1 MNQDEIRSLLPH
13 RAPMLLVDEIEEIE
27 PGVRAVGI
35 KHVRADEFWCSG
47 HFPGDPILPGVLLA
61 EAMAQVGGVVYMAT
75 QEKAGGGVYLLG
87 FDKIR
92 FRKPVRPG
100 DRLRMEVA
108 VVNQRRS
115 IWTFSCEARVGDDR
129 VANGTFLATVASKP
143 DV

>member
-75 QEKAGGGVYLLG
+75 QEQAGGGVYLLG